1 MIQAVFYK
9 KDGHYS
15 SFEFFGHAMMGSYG
29 KDIVCAAV
37 SVLALNTVNSIEKFT
52 DDELKIEHEKENGFL
67 KGIFEKTPSDKSELL
82 LDSLTFGLS
91 NIASTYPKNLSL
103 EIKED

>member
-1 MIQAVFYK
+1 MINAVFHK
-9 KDGHYS
+9 KDGIYS
-15 SFEFFGHAMMGSYG
+15 SFEFLGHANLGTYG

-37 SVLALNTVNSIEKFT
+37 SALALNCVNSIEKFT
-52 DDELKIEHEKENGFL
+52 EDELSIEDDKETGNL
-67 KGIFEKTPSDKSELL
+67 KGYFKESPSEKSILL

-91 NIASTYPKNLSL
+91 NIAKSYPKNLSL